1 MISTRIEAVAVR
13 HLEYGIPDG
22 PFCVNNHGMYD
33 EIESA
38 EKWFR
43 SASDNVY

>member
-1 MISTRIEAVAVR
+1 MGQGHEAVAVR
-13 HLEYGIPDG
+13 HLEYGILEG

-38 EKWFR
+38 EKMVSLGQR
-43 SASDNVY
+43 